1 MIRRG
6 RLCIYILW
14 EAGRTPGVHPG
25 GPAILGPPRF
35 LRGEIESWLEGRAR
49 QGDDF
54 KGKEPDSSIKSQ
66 RQGRP
71 FHGN

>member
-49 QGDDF
+49 QGE
-54 KGKEPDSSIKSQ
+54 EPDSSIKSQ

-71 FHGN
+71 FRGN